1 MKVYIKKVMQIP
13 EIPSEVELEAGTLRM
28 LLDNLLRNAYFAK
41 EVIDPKT
48 GELTFDGL
56 IQVQLNNVPYH
67 SLPDSLDT
75 ELHDGDTLA
84 LSLVLIGGG

>member
-1 MKVYIKKVMQIP
+1 MKIHIKKVMQIP
-13 EIPSEVELEAGTLRM
+13 EIPSEVELEAGTLGM
-28 LLDNLLRNAYFAK
+28 LLDNLLRNSYFAK

-48 GELTFDGL
+48 GELMLDGL

-67 SLPDSLDT
+67 SLPNGLGS
-75 ELHDGDTLA
+75 ELHDGDTLT